1 MTDTK
6 RKDKQSVGLTELPKE
21 LSERGREVWL
31 AGLGAL
37 SRAEEEGENLFNNL
51 VKRGEAFENRGRKQL
66 EASLDALKKQQQQA
80 SKRMSTATK
89 TLSDAAQSVERAVTN
104 TLTDTLGRVGM
115 PTRNEVE
122 ELSKKVT
129 KLSEKLDALSAVLE
143 ARKGETGA
151 TVYHVVPHEK
161 GWAVKR
167 EGAERATS
175 VHETKKEAV
184 SAARDEAKNHMPSRL
199 IVHKQD
205 RSVQETFAYDEGE

>member
-6 RKDKQSVGLTELPKE
+6 KKEKESIGFADLPYE
-21 LSERGREVWL
+21 LSERGRDIWL

-37 SRAEEEGENLFNNL
+37 SRVEEEGEKIFKNL
-51 VKRGEAFENRGRKQL
+51 VKRGEEFENRGRKQI
-66 EASLDALKKQQQQA
+66 ETAMDRITEQQRQA
-80 SKRMSTATK
+80 SETFNTATK
-89 TLSDAAQSVERAVTN
+89 TFTDAAQSVERAVSN
-104 TLTDTLGRVGM
+104 TLTDTLGRMGM
-115 PTRNEVE
+115 PTRGEVE
-122 ELSKKVT
+122 QLSGKVS

-143 ARKGETGA
+143 ARKGQTKT

-175 VHETKKEAV
+175 VHETKKEALN
-184 SAARDEAKNHMPSRL
+184 AARDEAKAHLPSRL

-205 RSVQETFAYDEGE
+205 RSVQETFAYDEEA